1 MGYDSSSC
9 STQHASAIGVRGW
22 SGADESG
29 QRYLADGA
37 LARAR
42 LRTAD
47 ELAFQRG
54 LDRADERRL
63 ARADRADQ
71 RDVHRAHLVVDVD
84 EAGYAA
90 PERLA
95 RSGAALRLHGEAGPE
110 QW

>member
-1 MGYDSSSC
+1 MYA
-9 STQHASAIGVRGW
+9 HGVER
-22 SGADESG
+22 ADESG
-29 QRYLADGA
+29 ERHLADGA
-37 LARAR
+37 LAGAR
-42 LRTAD
+42 LRTTH

-71 RDVHRAHLVVDVD
+71 RDVHRAHLVVHVD
-84 EAGYAA
+84 EARYAA

-95 RSGAALRLHGEAGPE
+95 RGGAALRLHGEAGPQ